1 MNRTIKRLP
10 ALLLGFLLII
20 TMPLAAQNL
29 NGTHLKPYSNKWK
42 MYAVDKDGNETLV
55 RVWTDYVQNIELDGK
70 AYISRIQELYDANM
84 HLQDLWTNLF
94 ERESMRPYRAS
105 QFRTSGDFQYL
116 EFLGMQ
122 VETKVQSGDSPP
134 KDQQYKFD
142 KLVHDWTLYGILL
155 SAIEFKK
162 GESTSLPV
170 FMPQAPNQAGQLV
183 ATVEDKETV
192 TDDNGKKHNT
202 WKVTTNFGLTFWLTK
217 KAPYVIQLI
226 LPGQNGAYNI
236 WRMF

>member
-1 MNRTIKRLP
+1 MNRIKRIASL
-10 ALLLGFLLII
+10 LLLGFILFISLPIS
-20 TMPLAAQNL
+20 AQNL
-29 NGTHLKPYSNKWK
+29 DGSHLKPYSNKWK

-55 RVWTDYVQNIELDGK
+55 RIWTDFVQNIKLDGK
-70 AYISRIQELYDANM
+70 AYISRVQELYDTEM

-122 VETKVQSGDSPP
+122 VETKVQSGDSAP
-134 KDQQYKFD
+134 KDQEFKFD

-162 GESTSLPV
+162 GASTTLPV

-183 ATVEDKETV
+183 ATVEGKESV
-192 TDDNGKKHNT
+192 TDENGKVHNT
-202 WKVTTNFGLTFWLTK
+202 WKVSTNFGLTFWLSK
-217 KAPYVIQLI
+217 KAPYVIQLV
-226 LPGQNGAYNI
+226 LPGQNGSHNI